1 MVVEIFLRNHA
12 GAAMNHFC
20 TQVINLG
27 RTPQRFDGLVNT
39 PVYRGSTIVVD
50 SFKEWEDHKQNGGVY
65 KHYGRFGAAT
75 AKSFESAINAL
86 EGGAGCMVFPSG
98 LSACTHAL
106 MAFVAAGDHVLI
118 ADNIY
123 GPTRSFA
130 DSMLPKLGIH
140 VEYFNSCDLNEL
152 KSKINQK
159 TSVVFVESPGSIT
172 FEISDIASISEISH
186 AMNAKVLVDNSWAT
200 PLFFQPLKHGADVS
214 IQAVTKYIG
223 GHSDILMGTATAN
236 AASIEQLNKVVHFF
250 GETTSPDDIY
260 LASRGL
266 RSLAVRLKQ
275 HEENGVILAHYL
287 NEHPAI
293 DVVNHPALAMNP
305 YHKLWQQSFSGS
317 TGLFSFYLKQNN
329 PCFVEAFFDSLRL
342 FHIGLSWGGFESLI
356 LPVGTPYRTQS
367 HLPSRGYLVRLH
379 AGLEHVDDLKADLE
393 EALTIAQRAIA

>member
-1 MVVEIFLRNHA
+1 
-12 GAAMNHFC
+12 
-20 TQVINLG
+20 
-27 RTPQRFDGLVNT
+27 
-39 PVYRGSTIVVD
+39 
-50 SFKEWEDHKQNGGVY
+50 
-65 KHYGRFGAAT
+65 
-75 AKSFESAINAL
+75 
-86 EGGAGCMVFPSG
+86 
-98 LSACTHAL
+98 
-106 MAFVAAGDHVLI
+106 
-118 ADNIY
+118 
-123 GPTRSFA
+123 
-130 DSMLPKLGIH
+130 MLPKLGIH

-172 FEISDIASISEISH
+172 FEISDIAAISEISH

-236 AASIEQLNKVVHFF
+236 AVSIEQLNKVVHFF

-266 RSLAVRLKQ
+266 RSLAVRLRQ

-287 NEHPAI
+287 NDHPAI
-293 DVVNHPALAMNP
+293 DLVNHPALAINP

-329 PCFVEAFFDSLRL
+329 PCFVEAFFDSLKL

-379 AGLEHVDDLKADLE
+379 AGLEHVDDLKADLD
-393 EALTIAQRAIA
+393 EALAVAQCAIA